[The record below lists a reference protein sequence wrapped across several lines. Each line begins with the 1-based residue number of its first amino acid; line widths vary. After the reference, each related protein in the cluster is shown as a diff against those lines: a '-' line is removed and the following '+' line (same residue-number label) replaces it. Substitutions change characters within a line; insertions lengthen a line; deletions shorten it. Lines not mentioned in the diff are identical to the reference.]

1 MSIAPAKRRFTA
13 NEYQRMGEV
22 GILCADERVE
32 LIDGEVVKRMTI
44 GPRHNACVSS
54 ATRALVRAAGDAAIV
69 LPQGSVRLD
78 LYNEPEPDLVLL
90 RPRDDFYASRHA
102 GPADILL
109 VVEIAASSIEYDQK
123 VKARIYAESGVPEY
137 WLADLNTNLVSRY
150 SVPEGGVF
158 RTAEPYR
165 RGESIAPKLLPACV
179 ISVDA
184 LLLE

>member
-22 GILCADERVE
+22 GILCPDERVE
-32 LIDGEVVKRMTI
+32 LIDGEVLTKTTI

-90 RPRDDFYASRHA
+90 RPRADFYASRHA

-109 VVEIAASSIEYDQK
+109 VVEIAASSIEYDQG
-123 VKARIYAESGVPEY
+123 VKARIYAEAGVPEC
-137 WLADLNTNLVSRY
+137 WLVNLNTNLVWRY
-150 SVPEGGVF
+150 SVPEDGAFLTVEQHG
-158 RTAEPYR
+158 
-165 RGESIAPKLLPACV
+165 RGESIAPRLLPSCA
-179 ISVDA
+179 IAVDT
-184 LLLE
+184 LLPE